1 MPRREDQTQRTAVQ
15 ASQQEA
21 AQSEVLPVTGV
32 AIHTDSRRGEFLATA
47 DVELAGICTIRNVK
61 IKEDDYDLTVVM
73 PRTKMADTREYKD
86 ACFFESRSLREQFDQ
101 AVREAYT
108 QTLAMQEEQASGEE
122 QTSGE
127 AQTAGE
133 GQVSGEEPDLDD
145 ANFQEEEDPEQEEGM
160 GGISM

>member
-1 MPRREDQTQRTAVQ
+1 MPRRDDQTQRTAVQ
-15 ASQQEA
+15 APQQEA
-21 AQSEVLPVTGV
+21 AQPEVLPVTGV

-86 ACFFESRSLREQFDQ
+86 ACFFESRGLREQFDQ

-108 QTLAMQEEQASGEE
+108 QTLA
-122 QTSGE
+122 
-127 AQTAGE
+127 
-133 GQVSGEEPDLDD
+133 
-145 ANFQEEEDPEQEEGM
+145 
-160 GGISM
+160 I

>member
-1 MPRREDQTQRTAVQ
+1 MPRRDDQTQRTAVQ

-21 AQSEVLPVTGV
+21 AQPEVLPVTGV

-86 ACFFESRSLREQFDQ
+86 ACFFESRGLREQFDQ

-122 QTSGE
+122 QTFRE
-127 AQTAGE
+127 AQTVGE
-133 GQVSGEEPDLDD
+133 GQVSGEGPDLDD
-145 ANFQEEEDPEQEEGM
+145 ANFQEEEEPEQEEGM
-160 GGISM
+160 GGMSM

>member
-1 MPRREDQTQRTAVQ
+1 MPRRNDQTQRA
-15 ASQQEA
+15 A
-21 AQSEVLPVTGV
+21 AQVSPQETVQPVLPVTGV
-32 AIHTDSRRGEFLATA
+32 NIHTDSRRGEFLATA

-86 ACFFESRSLREQFDQ
+86 ACFFESRGLREQFDQ

-127 AQTAGE
+127 EQ
-133 GQVSGEEPDLDD
+133 DLDD

-160 GGISM
+160 GGMSM

>member
-1 MPRREDQTQRTAVQ
+1 MPRRNQTQTGAAQVP
-15 ASQQEA
+15 QQE
-21 AQSEVLPVTGV
+21 EVQPERLPITGV
-32 AIHTDSRRGEFLATA
+32 SIHTDSRRGEFLATA

-108 QTLAMQEEQASGEE
+108 QTLAMQEEQTSEEEQASGEE
-122 QTSGE
+122 Q
-127 AQTAGE
+127 AAH
-133 GQVSGEEPDLDD
+133 EEPDLDD
-145 ANFQEEEDPEQEEGM
+145 TDFQEEEEMEEGM
-160 GGISM
+160 GGMSM

>member
-1 MPRREDQTQRTAVQ
+1 MPRRTSQTQENTEQVPAQ
-15 ASQQEA
+15 A
-21 AQSEVLPVTGV
+21 VLPVTGV
-32 AIHTDSRRGEFLATA
+32 QIHTDSRRGEFLATA

-108 QTLAMQEEQASGEE
+108 QALAMEEGQEALEGQE
-122 QTSGE
+122 
-127 AQTAGE
+127 AGE
-133 GQVSGEEPDLDD
+133 GQETAEGQTSGREEDLDD
-145 ANFQEEEDPEQEEGM
+145 ADFHEEEEMEQEGGM
-160 GGISM
+160 GMSM

>member
-1 MPRREDQTQRTAVQ
+1 MPRRNEQTQRA
-15 ASQQEA
+15 A
-21 AQSEVLPVTGV
+21 AQVSPQETVQPVLPVTGV
-32 AIHTDSRRGEFLATA
+32 SIHTDSRRGEFLATA

-86 ACFFESRSLREQFDQ
+86 ACFFESRELREQFDQ

-127 AQTAGE
+127 
-133 GQVSGEEPDLDD
+133 GQAVHEEPELDD
-145 ANFQEEEDPEQEEGM
+145 ADFQEEEEMEEGM
-160 GGISM
+160 GGMSM

>member
-1 MPRREDQTQRTAVQ
+1 
-15 ASQQEA
+15 
-21 AQSEVLPVTGV
+21 
-32 AIHTDSRRGEFLATA
+32 
-47 DVELAGICTIRNVK
+47 
-61 IKEDDYDLTVVM
+61 
-73 PRTKMADTREYKD
+73 
-86 ACFFESRSLREQFDQ
+86 
-101 AVREAYT
+101 
-108 QTLAMQEEQASGEE
+108 MQEEQASGEE

>member
-21 AQSEVLPVTGV
+21 AQPEVLPVTGV
-32 AIHTDSRRGEFLATA
+32 AIHTDSQRGEFLATA

-86 ACFFESRSLREQFDQ
+86 ACFFESRGLREQFDQ

-108 QTLAMQEEQASGEE
+108 QTLAMQEEQASGEV
-122 QTSGE
+122 QT
-127 AQTAGE
+127 TGE
-133 GQVSGEEPDLDD
+133 GQASGEEQDLDD

-160 GGISM
+160 GGMSM

>member
-1 MPRREDQTQRTAVQ
+1 MPRRDDQTQRTAVQ
-15 ASQQEA
+15 APQQEA
-21 AQSEVLPVTGV
+21 AQPEVLPVTGGT
-32 AIHTDSRRGEFLATA
+32 IHTDSRRGEFLATA

-86 ACFFESRSLREQFDQ
+86 ACFFESRGLREQFDQ

-108 QTLAMQEEQASGEE
+108 QTLAMQEEQALGEE

-127 AQTAGE
+127 AQVPT
-133 GQVSGEEPDLDD
+133 EEQDLDD
-145 ANFQEEEDPEQEEGM
+145 ANFQEEMEPEEGM
-160 GGISM
+160 GGMSM

>member
-15 ASQQEA
+15 APQQEA
-21 AQSEVLPVTGV
+21 AQPEVLPVTGV
-32 AIHTDSRRGEFLATA
+32 TIHTDSRRGEFLATA

-86 ACFFESRSLREQFDQ
+86 ACFFESRGLREQFDQ

-127 AQTAGE
+127 V
-133 GQVSGEEPDLDD
+133 QVPNE
-145 ANFQEEEDPEQEEGM
+145 
-160 GGISM
+160 

>member
-1 MPRREDQTQRTAVQ
+1 MPRSNQTQTGTAQV
-15 ASQQEA
+15 SQQET
-21 AQSEVLPVTGV
+21 AQPERLPITGV
-32 AIHTDSRRGEFLATA
+32 SIHTDSRRGEFLATA

-86 ACFFESRSLREQFDQ
+86 ACFFESRDLREQFDQ

-108 QTLAMQEEQASGEE
+108 QTLAMREE

-127 AQTAGE
+127 E
-133 GQVSGEEPDLDD
+133 QVSGEGQAVHEEQDLDD
-145 ANFQEEEDPEQEEGM
+145 ADFQEEEEMEEGM
-160 GGISM
+160 GGMSM

>member
-1 MPRREDQTQRTAVQ
+1 MPRRTSQTQ
-15 ASQQEA
+15 A
-21 AQSEVLPVTGV
+21 AQAPAEAVLPVTGV
-32 AIHTDSRRGEFLATA
+32 DIHTDSRRGEFLATA

-108 QTLAMQEEQASGEE
+108 QTLAMEEGQEAGEE
-122 QTSGE
+122 Q
-127 AQTAGE
+127 
-133 GQVSGEEPDLDD
+133 DLDD
-145 ANFQEEEDPEQEEGM
+145 ENFHEEQEGGM
-160 GGISM
+160 GMSM

>member
-1 MPRREDQTQRTAVQ
+1 MPRRNDQTQRA
-15 ASQQEA
+15 A
-21 AQSEVLPVTGV
+21 AQTSPQETVQPVLPVTGV
-32 AIHTDSRRGEFLATA
+32 SIHTDSRRGEFLATA

-86 ACFFESRSLREQFDQ
+86 ACFFESRELREQFDQ

-122 QTSGE
+122 QASV
-127 AQTAGE
+127 E
-133 GQVSGEEPDLDD
+133 GQTVHEEPDLDD
-145 ANFQEEEDPEQEEGM
+145 ADFQEEEEMEEGM
-160 GGISM
+160 GGMSM